1 MWVRIVEALTPST
14 VAASEAVGAPRYERW
29 RVGVELLSFIAEG

>member
-1 MWVRIVEALTPST
+1 MGPTTAMMMILNFVRVQP
-14 VAASEAVGAPRYERW
+14 AVGAPRYERW